1 MIKKRLVPKGLLKRL
16 GGKKTHKAAQTL
28 EKKLR
33 ATLLEH
39 AQTLSDEIRGVE
51 AELLAL
57 PPQVSEQWLWLGD
70 IKRAGYMMEQVI
82 EMLIGRRDDEEATNE
97 SPKPA

>member
-1 MIKKRLVPKGLLKRL
+1 MKKRLVSKGLLKRL
-16 GGKKTHKAAQTL
+16 HGKKPHKAVQTL
-28 EKKLR
+28 EKRIR

-39 AQTLSDEIRGVE
+39 AQALSDEIRSVE
-51 AELLAL
+51 VELLAL

-82 EMLIGRRDDEEATNE
+82 EMLMGSRDDDECANE

>member
-1 MIKKRLVPKGLLKRL
+1 MKKRLVSKVLLKRL
-16 GGKKTHKAAQTL
+16 HGKKPHKAVQTL
-28 EKKLR
+28 EKRIR

-39 AQTLSDEIRGVE
+39 AQALSDEIRSVE
-51 AELLAL
+51 VELLAL

-82 EMLIGRRDDEEATNE
+82 EMLMGSRDDDECANE